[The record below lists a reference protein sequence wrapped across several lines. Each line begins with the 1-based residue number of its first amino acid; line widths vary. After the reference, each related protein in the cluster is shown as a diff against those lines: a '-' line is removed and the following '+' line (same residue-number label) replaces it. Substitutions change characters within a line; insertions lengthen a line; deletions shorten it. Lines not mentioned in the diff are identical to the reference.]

1 VITVAQGGLIAGLAV
16 PLVSLAWAFL
26 CWRKMRLSGPLWG
39 GLLYSIAP
47 LLLYL
52 VAASLLLS
60 VFKGVYGD
68 WDAARVAASVALAK
82 GHGVYGGLNHGA
94 VLSTMYPPG
103 WLIAY
108 LPTAIAAT
116 PTGAM
121 LIGYALA
128 AMFSLTPAVLALH
141 RTGSAPA
148 MRLIAFAL
156 LVFSLTRVESL
167 WWASF
172 FPHAD
177 APAMGL
183 ALLAIVALQPR
194 SPKQR
199 RPWIPLLVSAAAAV
213 GAVWCKQVMV
223 PLLPALWLWI
233 LCTAGWRRSVAFIFW
248 IAFASTVALLV
259 SIAIFSPADLWL
271 NLVVIPGHCPWV
283 GQFPFNLMRALVGW
297 MPAAMPAILTLALGA
312 GFVASSTPRAE
323 FRAWLSGSLWLP
335 AALVAVALI
344 PTALMGFVK
353 EGGAA
358 NSLAPPYYMLFS
370 AAILL
375 LAEADALLARVR
387 FSALHPWRSAW
398 LAVLLPICSVWWL
411 ATMQEL
417 RYGIP
422 SPARNL
428 SQRAYDFLR
437 ANPSSHVYFPA
448 YPLAHLLAQDELCHF
463 SHALADRVQLA
474 KVPISQEQLAEFT
487 PDDTRIIAWTER
499 QYSSEH
505 GRGAPFFPGFRV
517 RCRVSALP
525 DFRCFQRALDPT
537 PDRVD

>member
-1 VITVAQGGLIAGLAV
+1 MITVAQGGLFAGLAV
-16 PLVSLAWAFL
+16 PVVSLAWAFL
-26 CWRKMRLSGPLWG
+26 CWRRTRWSGPLWG
-39 GLLYSIAP
+39 GLPRTIAP

-52 VAASLLLS
+52 VAASLLLAI
-60 VFKGVYGD
+60 FKGVYGD

-82 GHGVYGGLNHGA
+82 GFPVYGGLDHGA
-94 VLSTMYPPG
+94 VLTTMYPPG

-108 LPTAIAAT
+108 LPTALAAT

-128 AMFSLTPAVLALH
+128 TMFSLAPALWALH

-156 LVFSLTRVESL
+156 FVFTLTRVESL

-194 SPKQR
+194 SGQQR
-199 RPWIPLLVSAAAAV
+199 RPWVPLLVSAAAAV
-213 GAVWCKQVMV
+213 GAVWCKQVLV
-223 PLLPALWLWI
+223 PLVPALWLWV
-233 LCTAGWRRSVAFIFW
+233 LGTAGWRRSLAFALW
-248 IAFASTVALLV
+248 IAFASVVALLV
-259 SIAIFSPADLWL
+259 SLALFSPADLWL
-271 NLVVIPGHCPWV
+271 NLVVIPGHCSWV
-283 GQFPFNLMRALVGW
+283 GQFPFNLMRAFVGW

-312 GFVASSTPRAE
+312 AFVASSTSRAE
-323 FRAWLSGSLWLP
+323 FRAWLSRSLWLP
-335 AALVAVALI
+335 SALAAIALI

-353 EGGAA
+353 EGGAL
-358 NSLAPPYYMLFS
+358 NSLAPPYFMLVA

-375 LAEADALLARVR
+375 LAEADALLARARVA
-387 FSALHPWRSAW
+387 ALRSWRSAW
-398 LAVLLPICSVWWL
+398 LAVLLPVCSVWWL

-437 ANPSSHVYFPA
+437 ADPSAHVYFPA
-448 YPLAHLLAQDELCHF
+448 YPLAHLLAQNRLYHF

-474 KVPISQEQLAEFT
+474 RVPISREQIAESMPAET
-487 PDDTRIIAWTER
+487 EIIAWTER

-517 RCRVSALP
+517 RCRVPALP
-525 DFRCFQRALDPT
+525 DFRCFQRT
-537 PDRVD
+537 PDAVPDHAE